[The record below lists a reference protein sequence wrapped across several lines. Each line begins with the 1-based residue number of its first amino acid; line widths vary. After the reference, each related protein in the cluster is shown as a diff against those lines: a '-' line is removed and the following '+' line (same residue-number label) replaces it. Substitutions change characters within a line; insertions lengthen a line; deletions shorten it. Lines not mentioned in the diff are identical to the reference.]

1 MDNLVR
7 TDTVF
12 GKRVN
17 MVGNISAD
25 LVLESLGKIYIKS
38 RNKSQTL
45 EELITSLVL
54 EDPNASTS
62 RVKIVEGIEGL
73 DTSEF
78 KDGTFVFDKLSNI
91 LYLFID
97 GELLE
102 LINVAPEGTGYVK
115 RSGDTM
121 TGRLAIYV
129 KDGPPLYVN
138 SAVLVP
144 NLNAQYLN
152 GETADTFTR
161 RHRDEKISGS
171 WTFKASTYFKSNIK
185 AEKDIV
191 INGSIGS
198 PNFASGF
205 GGYGWRMDADTN
217 TLTVDNLV
225 VRKLMKVYELVVN
238 KISATNGSLW
248 VSNAGKVV
256 SVVKLDIK
264 PYEFFSTSHAD
275 YSRYVAGL
283 RMGDVLIKMPENPT
297 LEDLDEEAFSTP
309 SGDGIITRNCYSKTT
324 LAGMQFIDVTADK
337 PNLAENQG
345 ARFNP
350 AFDPG
355 FRFDCTFP
363 IITRNDKQ
371 TYDAAYEQVQLC
383 RDTLSELILE
393 KASQADIESAEA
405 ALEAAQEDAN
415 PNKYVSLIRSYY
427 KYFAG
432 GDYYYVR
439 FDDDNL
445 PVFKAGDLL
454 RCQKWT
460 NGGIKY
466 YDAVVCNYVG
476 KGFIIQLAP
485 SFLDKKTTIEYDNS
499 LNPKVTVEEDS
510 RNLDLYKSTRN
521 YNEPDQENRVHNDD
535 DTVTVFTYDEALDKS
550 LMGMVEVDDSL
561 VQMGHLW
568 DKQRQNAV
576 YITSTDDAAPYID
589 VLSGINRPDY
599 SVNYHVPVYSTVKLF
614 QHSYSLTTF
623 TGYNNLVEIPYTG
636 DYYIQDNSIS
646 NFTCEFVCFEHNNTI
661 YLAKGKTLPSVQG
674 VTFKYYLNIIPDK
687 CTLLGEVT
695 DNFYLDFE
703 DGHILLEDGSGCL
716 IQEQQYRNLTLESTR
731 TVKARMGNLDG
742 IQDEVFPIDKQPYG
756 YGLYGQN
763 VFLTGEFY
771 LSNGQAV
778 ADLGKDSMAFAIA
791 ASREGNAA
799 INLLRAD
806 LTRADNLLKAS
817 HYNKGT
823 LKTAGMY
830 IGNDSYGQPGIVIWG
845 NKILFATTDA
855 EFSGQVQP
863 TMLLADGKIQ
873 GKYLGVNEAH
883 SNILAPTLPTTEFT
897 INGVTY
903 TSLDTVRVFRQK
915 HPKTGADYLEP
926 GSNVQ
931 YVRKFHPS
939 DNSSN
944 VWLVVDT
951 NGYPIA
957 TNKYGDVEQLTYV
970 NFTYYNSEGTPTS
983 YVNGILPNNVETS
996 FLEEHTSPLKMW
1008 AFEIDGKTNIG
1019 GSTLYVDSNGKVV
1032 VTGILRSNEGNIGGL
1047 YLSKGG
1053 LFTYDTTRTYNPINL
1068 STVDYGWGTES
1079 DPKFP
1084 TLSFKTGTNGS
1095 VTHTTNLNAKGL
1107 FYQVSTNPNGVN
1119 KWYDYLSLQVP
1130 ALIFSMTIIPI
1141 IDEDDRHT
1149 FYARISTGLNAFQY
1163 VNMCYDR
1170 GGRYIINF
1178 DLMNFQTVEATQWA
1192 KECDWFTKQLILG
1205 HVHFTASAYNLSS
1218 CSFNLENRYSV
1229 LTPSKFEYNIS
1240 DVQGYF
1246 RFNPQYME
1254 DNQAITFRMAT
1265 DEWEQSQT
1273 MKASIDQISF
1283 RSSNGYSFNPYL
1295 SNSLINAAHIYSYG
1309 AQMKATADRSY
1320 AGYYNEGGVWN
1331 LGSSTSLFK
1340 QGSWS
1345 NAISISTSDDESTN
1359 LGGFTLMCF
1368 YTPAFDT
1375 RYIEDASEQDIDYDP
1390 SIQEQEQQ
1398 IAEIRSSLIA
1408 TYGTNGTK
1416 YQELSNNLQSKVNDM
1431 TSAQESAQSSDI
1443 SNISNN
1449 ITSMGVQADS
1459 INAHVSYNDIL
1470 NYQTMLQNTAS
1481 SIQDAIDSLES
1492 QTSTVTPPSTSP
1504 DSDNTDNKYTVTGA
1518 GYHNNTSDAVSANDT
1533 SSIPVG
1539 KITNIDSSLSGV
1551 TPTVWAVYDI
1561 EGSNIIN
1568 KSNVTLDPDNS
1579 EYIIKAIVNSNST
1592 TSTRKARIFV
1602 TFDGGNHYGY
1612 VNVYQAAGSGSV
1624 TPTANTDMDTYLNVF
1639 KASSLS
1645 GESISVGSNVYDLL
1659 DYAFEAMKTKSGNLS
1674 YSNMM
1679 NGPVVDLSL
1688 ASTTSD
1694 TIAAMKGWFLGLLL
1708 TSLYPFRG
1716 SVSGSNINNAILKD
1730 AMSTWGIDAWGDP
1743 DSSSAVSNAKSTIN
1757 SYDVNTYTSK
1767 YKGMLMGAI
1776 LYSVI
1781 YSDSTFLSKY
1791 KALKN
1796 TTYTSTFV
1804 QSYTHE
1810 GDDGDY
1816 TSDGNNGNYK
1826 HSIRGQQFF
1835 PYPPVN
1841 DTSSSSGIMGRDNT
1855 AWTSGKALRGQSEG
1869 TQAESDI
1876 NDKFAY
1882 SLNAL
1887 NIATGK
1893 SYASGSRAY
1902 TLLYNCHWS
1911 GNKTV
1916 NQIKNTTA
1924 YWRYRPAYAYNDT
1937 TVDSDTYKLA
1947 FGDGTNGPSTSY
1959 PSGHTGYHWGLAY
1972 VFAAIGGL
1980 TDSKIED
1987 LFKRAYVYSQG
1998 RVIVGAHWQ
2007 FCVEMGRLAASCM
2020 FAMLCANTKVM
2031 DDLYSIHSIS

>member
-324 LAGMQFIDVTADK
+324 LAGMQFIDVNADK

-393 KASQADIESAEA
+393 KASQANIESAEA

-485 SFLDKKTTIEYDNS
+485 SFLDKKTTIEYDDG

-535 DTVTVFTYDEALDKS
+535 DTVTVFTYDESLDMS

-636 DYYIQDNSIS
+636 DYYI
-646 NFTCEFVCFEHNNTI
+646 
-661 YLAKGKTLPSVQG
+661 
-674 VTFKYYLNIIPDK
+674 
-687 CTLLGEVT
+687 
-695 DNFYLDFE
+695 
-703 DGHILLEDGSGCL
+703 
-716 IQEQQYRNLTLESTR
+716 
-731 TVKARMGNLDG
+731 
-742 IQDEVFPIDKQPYG
+742 
-756 YGLYGQN
+756 
-763 VFLTGEFY
+763 
-771 LSNGQAV
+771 
-778 ADLGKDSMAFAIA
+778 
-791 ASREGNAA
+791 
-799 INLLRAD
+799 
-806 LTRADNLLKAS
+806 
-817 HYNKGT
+817 
-823 LKTAGMY
+823 
-830 IGNDSYGQPGIVIWG
+830 
-845 NKILFATTDA
+845 
-855 EFSGQVQP
+855 
-863 TMLLADGKIQ
+863 
-873 GKYLGVNEAH
+873 
-883 SNILAPTLPTTEFT
+883 
-897 INGVTY
+897 
-903 TSLDTVRVFRQK
+903 
-915 HPKTGADYLEP
+915 
-926 GSNVQ
+926 
-931 YVRKFHPS
+931 
-939 DNSSN
+939 
-944 VWLVVDT
+944 
-951 NGYPIA
+951 
-957 TNKYGDVEQLTYV
+957 
-970 NFTYYNSEGTPTS
+970 
-983 YVNGILPNNVETS
+983 
-996 FLEEHTSPLKMW
+996 
-1008 AFEIDGKTNIG
+1008 
-1019 GSTLYVDSNGKVV
+1019 
-1032 VTGILRSNEGNIGGL
+1032 
-1047 YLSKGG
+1047 
-1053 LFTYDTTRTYNPINL
+1053 
-1068 STVDYGWGTES
+1068 
-1079 DPKFP
+1079 
-1084 TLSFKTGTNGS
+1084 
-1095 VTHTTNLNAKGL
+1095 
-1107 FYQVSTNPNGVN
+1107 
-1119 KWYDYLSLQVP
+1119 
-1130 ALIFSMTIIPI
+1130 
-1141 IDEDDRHT
+1141 
-1149 FYARISTGLNAFQY
+1149 
-1163 VNMCYDR
+1163 
-1170 GGRYIINF
+1170 
-1178 DLMNFQTVEATQWA
+1178 
-1192 KECDWFTKQLILG
+1192 
-1205 HVHFTASAYNLSS
+1205 
-1218 CSFNLENRYSV
+1218 
-1229 LTPSKFEYNIS
+1229 
-1240 DVQGYF
+1240 
-1246 RFNPQYME
+1246 
-1254 DNQAITFRMAT
+1254 
-1265 DEWEQSQT
+1265 
-1273 MKASIDQISF
+1273 
-1283 RSSNGYSFNPYL
+1283 
-1295 SNSLINAAHIYSYG
+1295 
-1309 AQMKATADRSY
+1309 
-1320 AGYYNEGGVWN
+1320 
-1331 LGSSTSLFK
+1331 
-1340 QGSWS
+1340 
-1345 NAISISTSDDESTN
+1345 
-1359 LGGFTLMCF
+1359 
-1368 YTPAFDT
+1368 
-1375 RYIEDASEQDIDYDP
+1375 
-1390 SIQEQEQQ
+1390 
-1398 IAEIRSSLIA
+1398 
-1408 TYGTNGTK
+1408 
-1416 YQELSNNLQSKVNDM
+1416 
-1431 TSAQESAQSSDI
+1431 
-1443 SNISNN
+1443 
-1449 ITSMGVQADS
+1449 
-1459 INAHVSYNDIL
+1459 
-1470 NYQTMLQNTAS
+1470 
-1481 SIQDAIDSLES
+1481 
-1492 QTSTVTPPSTSP
+1492 
-1504 DSDNTDNKYTVTGA
+1504 
-1518 GYHNNTSDAVSANDT
+1518 
-1533 SSIPVG
+1533 
-1539 KITNIDSSLSGV
+1539 
-1551 TPTVWAVYDI
+1551 
-1561 EGSNIIN
+1561 
-1568 KSNVTLDPDNS
+1568 
-1579 EYIIKAIVNSNST
+1579 
-1592 TSTRKARIFV
+1592 
-1602 TFDGGNHYGY
+1602 
-1612 VNVYQAAGSGSV
+1612 
-1624 TPTANTDMDTYLNVF
+1624 
-1639 KASSLS
+1639 
-1645 GESISVGSNVYDLL
+1645 
-1659 DYAFEAMKTKSGNLS
+1659 
-1674 YSNMM
+1674 
-1679 NGPVVDLSL
+1679 
-1688 ASTTSD
+1688 
-1694 TIAAMKGWFLGLLL
+1694 
-1708 TSLYPFRG
+1708 
-1716 SVSGSNINNAILKD
+1716 
-1730 AMSTWGIDAWGDP
+1730 
-1743 DSSSAVSNAKSTIN
+1743 
-1757 SYDVNTYTSK
+1757 
-1767 YKGMLMGAI
+1767 
-1776 LYSVI
+1776 
-1781 YSDSTFLSKY
+1781 
-1791 KALKN
+1791 
-1796 TTYTSTFV
+1796 
-1804 QSYTHE
+1804 
-1810 GDDGDY
+1810 
-1816 TSDGNNGNYK
+1816 
-1826 HSIRGQQFF
+1826 
-1835 PYPPVN
+1835 
-1841 DTSSSSGIMGRDNT
+1841 
-1855 AWTSGKALRGQSEG
+1855 
-1869 TQAESDI
+1869 
-1876 NDKFAY
+1876 
-1882 SLNAL
+1882 
-1887 NIATGK
+1887 
-1893 SYASGSRAY
+1893 
-1902 TLLYNCHWS
+1902 
-1911 GNKTV
+1911 
-1916 NQIKNTTA
+1916 
-1924 YWRYRPAYAYNDT
+1924 
-1937 TVDSDTYKLA
+1937 
-1947 FGDGTNGPSTSY
+1947 
-1959 PSGHTGYHWGLAY
+1959 
-1972 VFAAIGGL
+1972 
-1980 TDSKIED
+1980 
-1987 LFKRAYVYSQG
+1987 
-1998 RVIVGAHWQ
+1998 
-2007 FCVEMGRLAASCM
+2007 
-2020 FAMLCANTKVM
+2020 
-2031 DDLYSIHSIS
+2031 